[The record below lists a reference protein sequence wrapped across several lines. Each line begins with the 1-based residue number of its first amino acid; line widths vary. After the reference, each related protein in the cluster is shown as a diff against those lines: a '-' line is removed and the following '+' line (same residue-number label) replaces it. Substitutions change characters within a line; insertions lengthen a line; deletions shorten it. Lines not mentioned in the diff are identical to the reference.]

1 MKNNPTPEQAW
12 VAQTLGSLQG
22 ATRPTPSPWLYQQV
36 CHRLATR
43 QVTAQAEAPDWSWVL
58 KRLAFAVA
66 LVTANLLTFTHR
78 ADFTPDHQLAA
89 ATQEYSYHTLGE
101 NYY

>member
-12 VAQTLGSLQG
+12 VEQTLGSLQG

-36 CHRLATR
+36 RHRLATR
-43 QVTAQAEAPDWSWVL
+43 QAAAQAEAPDRRWVL
-58 KRLAFAVA
+58 KRLAFATA
-66 LVTANLLTFTHR
+66 LVAANLLTVAHR
-78 ADFTPDHQLAA
+78 ADFTADHSLAA
-89 ATQEYSYHTLGE
+89 TTQEYAYPTLGG